1 MINTTTA
8 SCSQNQEKYLT
19 SNEVSAEFI
28 KLSTVDKKE
37 ILNVANDMMMKKN
50 NNRSKFDCIA
60 MAMGYIKLDNVD
72 ETQFKKA

>member
-1 MINTTTA
+1 
-8 SCSQNQEKYLT
+8 
-19 SNEVSAEFI
+19 
-28 KLSTVDKKE
+28 
-37 ILNVANDMMMKKN
+37 MMKKN